1 MTGVEA
7 LPPSAVLRPAGEIV
21 RRVIA
26 GETILVPVR
35 GRTADM
41 RRIFSLN
48 PTAAFLWERLDG
60 TRRVADLEEEL
71 LAAYDAPPA
80 EARADVAAFLARALG
95 EGLLERLR

>member
-1 MTGVEA
+1 MG
-7 LPPSAVLRPAGEIV
+7 AVSPNSILRPAGEIV
-21 RRVIA
+21 RREIA

-60 TRRVADLEEEL
+60 TRRVSDLLADLLEAFEVSPE
-71 LAAYDAPPA
+71 D
-80 EARADVAAFLARALG
+80 ARADLGAFLDRAVE
-95 EGLLERLR
+95 EGLLEPAP

>member
-1 MTGVEA
+1 MDTVS
-7 LPPSAVLRPAGEIV
+7 PNAVLRPAGEIV
-21 RRVIA
+21 RREIA

-60 TRRVADLEEEL
+60 TRRVSDLLADLLEAFDVSPGDARADLE
-71 LAAYDAPPA
+71 
-80 EARADVAAFLARALG
+80 AFLDRAVE
-95 EGLLERLR
+95 EGLLEPAP